1 MRTKGVAMLIRSENV
16 GVHGGAVTTA
26 RPEAIPA
33 ASHDRASLDRTTL
46 IIGGLLLLIGP

>member
-1 MRTKGVAMLIRSENV
+1 MRTKGVAMLIRSESV
-16 GVHGGAVTTA
+16 GVHGGAVKTV

-33 ASHDRASLDRTTL
+33 ASLSTL

>member
-1 MRTKGVAMLIRSENV
+1 MLIRSEMS
-16 GVHGGAVTTA
+16 GVHGAARLA

-33 ASHDRASLDRTTL
+33 ATIPAASLSTL